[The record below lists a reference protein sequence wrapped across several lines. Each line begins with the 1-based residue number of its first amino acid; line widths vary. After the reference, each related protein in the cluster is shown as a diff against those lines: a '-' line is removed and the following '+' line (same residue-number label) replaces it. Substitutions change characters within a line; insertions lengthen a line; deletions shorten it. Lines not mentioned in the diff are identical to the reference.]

1 MEAISKARITFSEK
15 VTDNIIE
22 KLKQQVAIKD
32 EERKKVILIYIYIW
46 VFIYIYYIYFSKIIN
61 VALYLIS

>member
-1 MEAISKARITFSEK
+1 MIAWKSILNQMEAISKARITFSEK

-32 EERKKVILIYIYIW
+32 EERKKVILIYIYI
-46 VFIYIYYIYFSKIIN
+46 
-61 VALYLIS
+61 